1 MKTYVI
7 NGPKGVGKTDFSVNL
22 AEYLQKN
29 SKVLLLQAKREANS
43 NIEDYFQKDGMIT
56 YDLGDYFSSLAPL
69 SKVLVNESNNLDFI
83 ISPLMED
90 KYDLTKEDM
99 DKLIS
104 QISYDYLI
112 LDGVDKSFIDE
123 KVSVDIIGEVD
134 LDYVKDSDAFFIN
147 KVSEDFDVR
156 NIKNEI
162 ESKSSKFLGTVKNDE
177 YFNLII
183 ENLLNDKP
191 VAIPKLGF
199 FERLKLSFK
208 K

>member
-112 LDGVDKSFIDE
+112 LDGVDKSFLDE
-123 KVSVDIIGEVD
+123 KVSVDIIGEDD

-183 ENLLNDKP
+183 ENLLNDKQ

>member
-1 MKTYVI
+1 MKAYVI

-123 KVSVDIIGEVD
+123 KVSVDIIGEDD

-177 YFNLII
+177 YFKLII
-183 ENLLNDKP
+183 ENLLNDKQ

-199 FERLKLSFK
+199 FERLNLSFK